1 MFDIMSVT
9 QKKLLCVCVFYLFMA
24 DHCITISLSEG
35 KKKFLLSVKTRKNNV
50 QITTGLHINYF
61 FKNWKI

>member
-1 MFDIMSVT
+1 MKGGMFDIMSVT

-35 KKKFLLSVKTRKNNV
+35 KKKIPAICENKKKQCPDNNRSS
-50 QITTGLHINYF
+50 Y
-61 FKNWKI
+61 